1 MMRANIIIY
10 PTCPYNNALLQR
22 LLRAGD
28 DGVNAYEYRN
38 NIEAISLGFLLIHSA
53 KDKAGVL
60 SPLKQVLAAALDHSH
75 VLVP

>member
-1 MMRANIIIY
+1 
-10 PTCPYNNALLQR
+10 
-22 LLRAGD
+22 
-28 DGVNAYEYRN
+28 
-38 NIEAISLGFLLIHSA
+38 LGFFLLHSA